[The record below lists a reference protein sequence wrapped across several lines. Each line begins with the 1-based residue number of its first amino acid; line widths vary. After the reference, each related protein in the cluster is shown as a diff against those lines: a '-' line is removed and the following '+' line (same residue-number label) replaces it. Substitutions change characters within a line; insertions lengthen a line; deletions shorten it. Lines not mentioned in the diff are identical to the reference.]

1 MVVSNAKNTST
12 IHKAAYHRGRLA
24 VADEIRHVSM
34 NDMETHLTPK
44 TRQRRKREG
53 GRAMVLG
60 GTRPLTLQMG
70 GGVNRTC
77 VTPPPPYQRTT
88 ELHAR
93 AHVHALGY
101 RTVDLARWT
110 NLWTLSDR
118 DHGHWASNGKKA
130 SAAAA
135 RLASHCAPFR

>member
-101 RTVDLARWT
+101 GYSFQRMTRIFAHSDDFPLKQISAHSTVTAIIFEGDCKLQ
-110 NLWTLSDR
+110 NE
-118 DHGHWASNGKKA
+118 
-130 SAAAA
+130 
-135 RLASHCAPFR
+135 PY